1 MKKVLVVKREAEL
14 IAPLLRG
21 IPVEFHFASN
31 PREAID
37 VMKTLG
43 GPFDL
48 ILMGAIFEDTHRRE
62 AAVQGPGFVRKIRE
76 SGIATKILMFSCFDE
91 ENNAGIA
98 AGANGA
104 LKPNY
109 DEEMKQKLL
118 DTLI

>member
-62 AAVQGPGFVRKIRE
+62 AAVQGPGFVRKRGNE
-76 SGIATKILMFSCFDE
+76 AKTSRHSHLGYVRVHRKSH
-91 ENNAGIA
+91 
-98 AGANGA
+98 
-104 LKPNY
+104 
-109 DEEMKQKLL
+109 
-118 DTLI
+118 